1 MQSQHIIYGKAMST
15 PTNLIDFLVN
25 QSNGVKGLAELNLPN
40 VPPQYIQPLEARL
53 HSTKIVPHESIPIID
68 FTNWDDPDVQDS
80 IFDAASKW
88 GFFQIVNHGIP
99 IKVFDDLKAAVHR
112 FFELPAEEKKNLKEN
127 SPPDVVR
134 LATSFSPHAES
145 VLEWKDYLQLVYASE
160 EKIHAHWPAILKDQA
175 LQYMKFSETLVR
187 KLLKVL
193 LKKLNV
199 KELDKTREHTL
210 MGAMILGLNYYPTCP
225 EPEVVAGVGPHSDIS
240 SVTVLLQDDIGGLY
254 VRDGDGDNWTYVPPV
269 EEALVINIGDVLQI
283 MSNGRYKSIE
293 HRVVANRSKT
303 RISIP
308 IFVNPAPDAIIG
320 PLPEVLENGDKPKYS
335 QVVYSDYFK
344 YFFSKPHD
352 GKKTVEFA
360 MI

>member
-1 MQSQHIIYGKAMST
+1 MST

-25 QSNGVKGLAELNLPN
+25 QANGVKGLADLNLPK
-40 VPPQYIQPLEARL
+40 VPHQYIQPLEGRL
-53 HSTKIVPHESIPIID
+53 HSTKIVPNESIPIID

-99 IKVFDDLKAAVHR
+99 IKVFDDLKAAAHR

-134 LATSFSPHAES
+134 LTSSFSPHAES

-160 EKIHAHWPAILKDQA
+160 EKIRAYWPSICKDEA
-175 LQYMKFSETLVR
+175 LEYMKHSEALIR

-199 KELDKTREHTL
+199 EDLDKAREHTL
-210 MGAMILGLNYYPTCP
+210 MSANTLSFNYYPACP
-225 EPEVVAGVGPHSDIS
+225 EPEFVAGVGPHSDIS
-240 SVTVLLQDDIGGLY
+240 SITVLLQDDIGGLY
-254 VRDGDGDNWTYVPPV
+254 VRDSDGDNWIYVPPV
-269 EEALVINIGDVLQI
+269 EGALVINIGDVLQI

-293 HRVVANRSKT
+293 HRVVANRSNA

-308 IFVNPAPDAIIG
+308 IFVSAASDATIG
-320 PLPEVLENGDKPKYS
+320 PLPEVLENGDEPKYK
-335 QVVYSDYFK
+335 QVAFSDYFN
-344 YFFSKPHD
+344 YFFSKGHD
-352 GKKTVEFA
+352 GKKTIEFA